1 MFLKYI
7 KIFLIFLILNYPNS
21 SMSNSYPIYKNA
33 SSIAILDQDSLFSK
47 SIWGQNVLENVEK
60 LLAEL
65 ALENR
70 SIEKELESEELNLTE
85 LRKTKSKSDF
95 DILALKFDK
104 KVKQIRTIQ
113 SDKKIQ
119 INTFLNKSR
128 SRFFE
133 KVTPILLELI
143 AELGVEVL
151 LNKDTVA
158 LASLG
163 SDITNVA
170 IIRINSK
177 LNLE

>member
-21 SMSNSYPIYKNA
+21 SMSNSYPIYKNT

-104 KVKQIRTIQ
+104 KVKKIRTIQ